1 MSEMSSS
8 ESKYTKNLISPE
20 IQKEIDKLT
29 EEINRNLR
37 ETKMLEN
44 LKGNENISDIS
55 AQSLDTKDFIQRK
68 QCMLIVVRNSGLT
81 GLLESGKID
90 LETLRII
97 LEVTDEM
104 IKFVGS

>member
-1 MSEMSSS
+1 MSEMPSGQPKTS
-8 ESKYTKNLISPE
+8 EHLISPE
-20 IQKEIDKLT
+20 IQKEIDRLA
-29 EEINRNLR
+29 EEMNTSL
-37 ETKMLEN
+37 KQAKSLES
-44 LKGNENISDIS
+44 LPGNENISSIKV
-55 AQSLDTKDFIQRK
+55 QPLTTRDFIQRK

-104 IKFVGS
+104 VKFVGS